1 MGVITAIEAQKKRS
15 KRRSIF
21 VDGEFV
27 AGVHEDVAAA
37 LNLSVGQSFDR
48 DRLLEL
54 IRAENVRKAYDR
66 ALRLI
71 SYRDRSESEV
81 RRRLLASDFSEEVVD
96 EVVRKLAG
104 VGLLNDERFSEQWVQ
119 SRTLSRPM
127 GRARLAWELRSKGV
141 DPETVEQALRDFGE
155 DTEYALAVS
164 AAQKKLGRMDRTDPS
179 LREKLASFLGRRG
192 FDWDVIRKVLDELCP
207 EEKTEG

>member
-71 SYRDRSESEV
+71 AYRDRSESEV
-81 RRRLLASDFSEEVVD
+81 RRRLLASDFSEEVAD
-96 EVVRKLAG
+96 EVVRKLAD
-104 VGLLNDERFSEQWVQ
+104 VGLLNDERFSEQWVK
-119 SRTLSRPM
+119 SRTLSKPM

-141 DPETVEQALRDFGE
+141 EPETVEQALRDFGE
-155 DTEYALAVS
+155 DTEYTLAMS

-207 EEKTEG
+207 EDKTEG